1 MPEEGLQWMP
11 RDELLTF
18 EEIARIVGVMATM
31 GIHKIRITGGEPTVR
46 SDILALI
53 RAVAAID
60 GIDDIAMTTNG
71 HTLEALAPR
80 LAEAGLKR
88 LNVSID
94 SLQRRRF
101 AKLTRGG
108 NLERVLRGMDTARK
122 HGLTPLKL
130 NVVMLRGQN
139 EDELFDFVEYCSTHA
154 ASTTL
159 RFIEYMPFEQRRFQ
173 TVPSAELRMRLAER
187 YTLVHGPERAPSDGP
202 SQRVILAETGLTVGF
217 ISPLSEHFCAS
228 CNRLRL
234 MANGHLRTCLAH
246 EDTPSLRDL
255 LRSGATATE
264 LSKAIQSMVLGKP
277 IGHGCEVDG
286 GTLFEGTMTAIG
298 G

>member
-1 MPEEGLQWMP
+1 MPEGGLQWTP
-11 RDELLTF
+11 RSELLTF
-18 EEIARIVGVMATM
+18 QEIARIVGVMASM
-31 GIHKIRITGGEPTVR
+31 GIRKIRITGGEPTVR

-53 RAVAAID
+53 RAVAIID

-71 HTLEALAPR
+71 HTLDALAPR

-94 SLQRRRF
+94 SLQHRRF
-101 AKLTRGG
+101 ALLTRGG
-108 NLERVLRGMDTARK
+108 NLERVLRGIKTARE

-130 NVVMLRGQN
+130 NVVMLRGHN
-139 EDELFDFVEYCSTHA
+139 EDELFDFVEYCSQHA
-154 ASTTL
+154 ATTTL
-159 RFIEYMPFEQRRFQ
+159 RFIEYMPFEERRFQ
-173 TVPSAELRMRLAER
+173 TVPSDELRMRLAER
-187 YTLVHGPERAPSDGP
+187 YTLVKGPERTVSDGP
-202 SQRVILAETGLTVGF
+202 SQRITLAETGLTVGF

-255 LRSGATATE
+255 IRAGASTLEIAE
-264 LSKAIQSMVLGKP
+264 AIRLMVLGKP
-277 IGHGCEVDG
+277 MGHACEVDG
-286 GTLFEGTMTAIG
+286 GTVFEGTMTAIG